1 MAQTA
6 TEVKARSQDVPA
18 RSAEPKTPA
27 TPRHGRPDRPEPRV
41 APATSGATATL
52 ADVGAGVAFF
62 VALRFLVPRLLRR
75 L

>member
-1 MAQTA
+1 MAQAA

-27 TPRHGRPDRPEPRV
+27 SPTGRPDRPEPGV
-41 APATSGATATL
+41 APATIGATATL